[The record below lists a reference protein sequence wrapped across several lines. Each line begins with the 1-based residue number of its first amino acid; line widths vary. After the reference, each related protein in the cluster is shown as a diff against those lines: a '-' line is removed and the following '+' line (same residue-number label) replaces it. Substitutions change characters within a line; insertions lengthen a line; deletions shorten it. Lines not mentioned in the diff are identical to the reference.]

1 MKYWTVSVVG
11 LRALSSACSYASSS
25 SSCAAMRPP
34 ILITPLL
41 LMLAT
46 LFSLV
51 LSASEPS
58 VADPQF
64 FVANCSLIA
73 PTSFCKCTCD
83 RNSTIIPLDAPA
95 SRPSHPAL
103 LLRSPENDQPEDGK
117 SDGEEKKKEEEE
129 GGGKDEGHDRKEY
142 RPGNCNDC
150 NKQFCLSYNLPIC
163 KDVDVEKVFTT
174 CFREFGLSY

>member
-1 MKYWTVSVVG
+1 M
-11 LRALSSACSYASSS
+11 
-25 SSCAAMRPP
+25 
-34 ILITPLL
+34 
-41 LMLAT
+41 
-46 LFSLV
+46 
-51 LSASEPS
+51 
-58 VADPQF
+58 
-64 FVANCSLIA
+64 
-73 PTSFCKCTCD
+73 
-83 RNSTIIPLDAPA
+83 
-95 SRPSHPAL
+95 
-103 LLRSPENDQPEDGK
+103 LRSPENDQPEDGK